1 MEELNLFYLKKGI
14 FEKNNNIRAYFDN
27 SLDSFKFNFK
37 WKNNY
42 TEKIYFQ
49 DKINF
54 YSNCIKNLNL
64 IKVSSKDNLEKV
76 RIGVASVNF
85 YTSLNKV
92 LSGNQELS
100 FERKEII
107 VSILNEAKKN
117 KVNIL
122 IFPEISIP
130 FQWLKLL
137 NEFARKNDIV
147 VTGGLEH
154 LCCYNLPYTSSEK
167 KEVFNYLFTIL
178 PFQSKNKYETSLI
191 KLRLKNYYAPAEKEE
206 IEGSYCI
213 VPQSSKIEY
222 DIFSWKGIYF
232 SIFICYELTDIE
244 GRSKLK
250 NYIDLLIASVYNN
263 DLEYFDNILKS
274 TCRDLHIFIAQSNTS
289 KYGDCEI
296 IQPTEK
302 IYMIKGKIK
311 GGINHNLLVD
321 DIEVKKLREFQL
333 LKNEIQK
340 SKKSFKLTPL
350 GINPDIVNARI
361 NNNLEKYWDNDDKIK
376 EILKKKFEG
385 MNIYKLL
392 KELDELKNKK

>member
-1 MEELNLFYLKKGI
+1 M
-14 FEKNNNIRAYFDN
+14 
-27 SLDSFKFNFK
+27 
-37 WKNNY
+37 
-42 TEKIYFQ
+42 
-49 DKINF
+49 
-54 YSNCIKNLNL
+54 
-64 IKVSSKDNLEKV
+64 
-76 RIGVASVNF
+76 
-85 YTSLNKV
+85 
-92 LSGNQELS
+92 
-100 FERKEII
+100 
-107 VSILNEAKKN
+107 
-117 KVNIL
+117 
-122 IFPEISIP
+122 
-130 FQWLKLL
+130 
-137 NEFARKNDIV
+137 
-147 VTGGLEH
+147 
-154 LCCYNLPYTSSEK
+154 
-167 KEVFNYLFTIL
+167 
-178 PFQSKNKYETSLI
+178 
-191 KLRLKNYYAPAEKEE
+191 
-206 IEGSYCI
+206 
-213 VPQSSKIEY
+213 
-222 DIFSWKGIYF
+222 
-232 SIFICYELTDIE
+232 
-244 GRSKLK
+244 
-250 NYIDLLIASVYNN
+250 
-263 DLEYFDNILKS
+263 KS

>member
-232 SIFICYELTDIE
+232 SNFNCYELTDIE

-385 MNIYKLL
+385 INIYKLL